1 MRYASFVATTNN
13 RHPLTDAT
21 GSRRFLCLNIPEGQ
35 MIDNTGDIDYPQ
47 FYAQVL
53 YELHE
58 QNAPYW
64 YNNDEVR
71 RLQELN
77 LNFTTQS
84 DISEMIA
91 ACFRKPVDGEK
102 VKSLSVTQILNLI
115 REEYPSLKASVQA
128 KVELGRTL
136 KALGYEY
143 KNHSNLAFYKVVPKK
158 TSNRPQQAA

>member
-47 FYAQVL
+47 LYAQVL

-58 QNAPYW
+58 QNTPYW
-64 YNNDEVR
+64 FNNDEVR

-77 LNFTTQS
+77 LNFTAQS

-102 VKSLSVTQILNLI
+102 VKSLSVTQILNII

-143 KNHSNLAFYKVVPKK
+143 KNHSNVALYKVVPKK
-158 TSNRPQQAA
+158 SAYRPQQAA